1 MTKRILSLLLAL
13 LLVVSVLPVSTYA
26 EDATD
31 DLGYKD
37 RKVKFVYDLNVS
49 NDPESELDWSAAKQ
63 IPLSEIPADF
73 VAVIAATKVLE
84 SRDELWFQIKAQTD
98 QELPAV
104 FGENTWVF
112 QDKVTTPVGA
122 TMILDCEIC
131 GDFECTA
138 VHVKCPDCGE
148 YDCGGHTE
156 PEKPGL
162 TDPETSVQVAADN
175 LPADVELRVKPA
187 DVSQQL
193 AQFYIPAENLV
204 FALDIS
210 LTQNGQ
216 TYQTPATVKVPVDA
230 TPGTKIGILH
240 THGDETSYLGMVEV
254 AADNTVEFQTDG
266 FSEFAGFMVVLR
278 AQEYDVTVL
287 LNSNDSTMVSSL
299 LVRILGEDIANNVE
313 ITSVVFGG
321 SGLTVT
327 EKTNNGKRDWE
338 LLIPAELPEGGIN
351 GTLTIQAV
359 GYEISIRVTS
369 EGADYVTFDFNDGSD
384 RTRPVPVKDGFGYNS
399 EVDWLEPSR
408 NGYDFG
414 GWYTGKDGNGTMVYN
429 ADGQAVNCDYWEN
442 ARWQGTDN
450 LTVYAYWIAKT
461 YTATFILESGGTLVA
476 TEVPF
481 TIADSSALNTYLQ
494 QYERSADKLRKW
506 IITETAEESSW
517 TSGAI
522 YGFKDAN
529 NPRVLFATSGCWGD
543 VTVVSDY
550 AIKAD
555 FTDGWR
561 GNNRNNKSATF
572 YVLLG
577 TGDCSDLTYLEPAR
591 TGYEFLGWYDAKTGG
606 NKIYYGEQ
614 DAGKTSGI
622 GVPNSPYWDGDKK
635 WRGPAG
641 ATVYAHWSDPIVYTI
656 GYDLAGGSL
665 AEGVSNPTSYD
676 VTSNSIV
683 LKQPTRQ
690 GYTFAGWTGTD
701 LTGATMEVTIPTG
714 STENRSYTANW
725 TANSYTVTFDA
736 NGGSVAQATAT
747 VTYDAAYGTLP
758 TPSREGH
765 SFLGW
770 FTAKEGG
777 VQVTEQT
784 VYKTAGNSTLYAQW
798 ERTNAD
804 LTIQVS
810 NASADQNYIF
820 IVSNADQSI
829 QRSIVVKGSSSVTI
843 ADLPVGKY
851 TVTPLSGWVWRQN
864 VTVADNSADLTKGD
878 QKITF
883 GCSIIDGLKY
893 WLNGYGYGK
902 GT

>member
-266 FSEFAGFMVVLR
+266 FSEFAGFTVTWDVDLNDPAYDYSHFFEGGKGEKLSAILKRYSDAKNLGVTITPAMVK
-278 AQEYDVTVL
+278 DVTC
-287 LNSNDSTMVSSL
+287 T
-299 LVRILGEDIANNVE
+299 
-313 ITSVVFGG
+313 GG
-321 SGLTVT
+321 VTVT
-327 EKTNNGKRDWE
+327 KEADGDWT
-338 LLIPAELPEGGIN
+338 LLANEMFSRTETLTITFNAAETQLIIYLTAKEANIVTFHPEGGKVK
-351 GTLTIQAV
+351 GQDSYTLVVTRNASFNS
-359 GYEISIRVTS
+359 EISWIDV
-369 EGADYVTFDFNDGSD
+369 
-384 RTRPVPVKDGFGYNS
+384 VKDHYVFAGWYDAQGEKVYYGNAEEDANHKFGYSVPNTQY
-399 EVDWLEPSR
+399 WLNNE
-408 NGYDFG
+408 
-414 GWYTGKDGNGTMVYN
+414 WVY
-429 ADGQAVNCDYWEN
+429 EN
-442 ARWQGTDN
+442 D
-450 LTVYAYWIAKT
+450 LDLYAKWVPKE
-461 YTATFILESGGTLVA
+461 YTATIIVK
-476 TEVPF
+476 
-481 TIADSSALNTYLQ
+481 DNTYTQNYTIETSLDLSG
-494 QYERSADKLRKW
+494 YKDGAGVDPYMWKISSYSETDSNWRDYPRHATYKNSILVNSAEDK
-506 IITETAEESSW
+506 TEI
-517 TSGAI
+517 G
-522 YGFKDAN
+522 Y
-529 NPRVLFATSGCWGD
+529 WGD
-543 VTVVSDY
+543 VTLTAQWYHKLIFDY
-550 AIKAD
+550 AGGYNEKNTASTRYENGYAITGEGACCTVEWLYPVRPGYTFIGWYDQPQNYTGSDIVKVYLGD
-555 FTDGWR
+555 DGDISKT
-561 GNNRNNKSATF
+561 GQCNP
-572 YVLLG
+572 G
-577 TGDCSDLTYLEPAR
+577 TKYWSSGWQWIGESDLTM
-591 TGYEFLGWYDAKTGG
+591 
-606 NKIYYGEQ
+606 
-614 DAGKTSGI
+614 
-622 GVPNSPYWDGDKK
+622 
-635 WRGPAG
+635 
-641 ATVYAHWSDPIVYTI
+641 YAHW
-656 GYDLAGGSL
+656 
-665 AEGVSNPTSYD
+665 NPD
-676 VTSNSIV
+676 
-683 LKQPTRQ
+683 
-690 GYTFAGWTGTD
+690 
-701 LTGATMEVTIPTG
+701 
-714 STENRSYTANW
+714 
-725 TANSYTVTFDA
+725 SYTVTFDA